1 MITRNAVDREHPP
14 ELARIW
20 HTALAVVVAASLLL
34 QLVLT
39 VIGGADDPGPD
50 GTRVGLASR
59 LLRLFSYFTIQ
70 SNLLI
75 LIALITL
82 ALYPSRDGRLW
93 RILRL
98 DALLGIVIT
107 GLVFALV
114 LSEKVHPVGLAAV
127 ANAGLHYVAP
137 WAGLLGWLLFG
148 PRPRLDALTI
158 ASAFV
163 WPVAWIVY
171 TFIHGALSHWY
182 PYQFLDAGQLGF
194 AIALRN
200 TMFVVVV
207 AAILIV
213 VLKLLDRLP
222 VVGSRRPQDKLE
234 A

>member
-1 MITRNAVDREHPP
+1 MI
-14 ELARIW
+14 LA
-20 HTALAVVVAASLLL
+20 
-34 QLVLT
+34 
-39 VIGGADDPGPD
+39 
-50 GTRVGLASR
+50 
-59 LLRLFSYFTIQ
+59 
-70 SNLLI
+70 
-75 LIALITL
+75 ALITL
-82 ALYPSRDGRLW
+82 SVRPRRDGPLW

-114 LSEKVHPVGLAAV
+114 LSKVVHPVGLAAV

-148 PRPRLDALTI
+148 PRARLDARTI
-158 ASAFV
+158 ALSFV

-182 PYQFLDAGQLGF
+182 PYPFLDAGQLGF
-194 AIALRN
+194 SIALRN

-207 AAILIV
+207 AAIMIV

-234 A
+234 V